1 MTAGATGAP
10 GDAGHHAATRR
21 GNLFGL
27 IAILMWSSWAPI
39 MVSADAMPG
48 FLLLAVAFSGASLV
62 MLARRAVLRLGF
74 ADLLRTPLSTLTL
87 GFAGL
92 WGSNAMFVLA
102 LDAGAA
108 PVAATIVTHTW
119 PIWMA
124 VIVLALGIARGT
136 IWDLF
141 AFALGF
147 AGVVSIA
154 TRDGQFQFHFGLA
167 LGLLGSFLWAVYS
180 GARTRVPP
188 GPPDALTAFAIAAAL
203 VSWALHFAVGE
214 PFAARPLD
222 FALALAVGVLP
233 MGIANALWDVA
244 VRRGDPVRLA
254 GMSFIEP
261 VCATGLILLMLA
273 QTPRPMD
280 VLGLALVLGGLA
292 LGAVSERLRRS
303 RGGGGRPIVI
313 KPPIGPAPRGDIE
326 AGMKANPPAESG

>member
-1 MTAGATGAP
+1 MTDSAAGAP
-10 GDAGHHAATRR
+10 HHAGPHAATRR
-21 GNLFGL
+21 GNLLGL
-27 IAILMWSSWAPI
+27 TAILMWSSWAPI
-39 MVSADAMPG
+39 MVSADAMPS
-48 FLLLAVAFSGASLV
+48 FLLLAIAFSGASAV

-74 ADLLRTPLSTLTL
+74 ADLLRTPVSTLAL

-92 WGSNAMFVLA
+92 WGSNTMFVLA

-124 VIVLALGIARGT
+124 VIVLMLGIARGT

-147 AGVVSIA
+147 AGVVAIA
-154 TRDGQFQFHFGLA
+154 TREGQIEFHLGLA
-167 LGLLGSFLWAVYS
+167 LGLFGSFLWAIYS
-180 GARTRVPP
+180 GARTRVPA
-188 GPPDALTAFAIAAAL
+188 GPPDALTAYAIAAAI
-203 VSWALHFAVGE
+203 VSWVCHFALGE

-222 FALALAVGVLP
+222 FALALAVGMLP
-233 MGIANALWDVA
+233 MGIANALWDIA

-261 VCATGLILLMLA
+261 VCGTGFILLLLA
-273 QTPRPMD
+273 QVPRPMD

-292 LGAVSERLRRS
+292 LGTVSEKIRRR
-303 RGGGGRPIVI
+303 RGSSVPPVVI
-313 KPPIGPAPRGDIE
+313 MPPTGPAVADDVAPDRP
-326 AGMKANPPAESG
+326 PPAV

>member
-1 MTAGATGAP
+1 LTAGSGGAP
-10 GDAGHHAATRR
+10 DHAGHHAARRR

-48 FLLLAVAFSGASLV
+48 FLLLAIAFSGASV
-62 MLARRAVLRLGF
+62 IMLARRAVLRLGF
-74 ADLLRTPLSTLTL
+74 ADLLRTPLSTLAL

-92 WGSNAMFVLA
+92 WGSNTMFVLA

-124 VIVLALGIARGT
+124 LIVLALGIARGT

-147 AGVVSIA
+147 AGVVAIA
-154 TRDGQFQFHFGLA
+154 TREGQFEFHVGLA
-167 LGLLGSFLWAVYS
+167 IGLFGSLLWALYS

-188 GPPDALTAFAIAAAL
+188 GPPDALTAFAIVAAL
-203 VSWALHFAVGE
+203 ASWVCHFALGE

-222 FALALAVGVLP
+222 FVLALAVGVLP

-261 VCATGLILLMLA
+261 VCATGFILLLLA
-273 QTPRPMD
+273 QAPRAMD
-280 VLGLALVLGGLA
+280 VLGLALVLCGLA
-292 LGAVSERLRRS
+292 LGAVSERVRRS

-313 KPPIGPAPRGDIE
+313 KPPTGPAVR
-326 AGMKANPPAESG
+326 S